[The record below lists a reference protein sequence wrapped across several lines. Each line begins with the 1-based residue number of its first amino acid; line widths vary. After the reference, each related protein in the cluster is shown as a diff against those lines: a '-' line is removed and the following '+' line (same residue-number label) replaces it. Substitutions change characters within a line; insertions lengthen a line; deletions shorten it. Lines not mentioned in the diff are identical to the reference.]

1 MMNIKEK
8 IFKFVLKRQP
18 ARKVN
23 IPNWEKVRTIAILY
37 SHEDIPHI
45 INQLDKQG
53 KEVVVFTVPGSN
65 ETCWLTDRPKKD
77 VRDLI
82 TARHF
87 DVLIDLTQEDSL
99 TTLYMAMDIQAD
111 FKTGL
116 HKRDGILDMTIDTP
130 PQETPDYLFEQ
141 ILRYIQ
147 MIGGR

>member
-8 IFKFVLKRQP
+8 IFEFVLKRQP
-18 ARKVN
+18 KRKVC

-37 SHEDIPHI
+37 NHEDIPHI

-53 KEVVVFTVPGSN
+53 KEVVVFTLPSPK
-65 ETCWLTDRPKKD
+65 EISWLTDRPKKD
-77 VRDLI
+77 IRELI
-82 TARHF
+82 TARRF

-116 HKRDGILDMTIDTP
+116 HKRKGIMDMAIETP
-130 PQETPDYLFEQ
+130 PQETPDYLLEQ

-147 MIGGR
+147 MIGG

>member
-18 ARKVN
+18 ARKVS

-37 SHEDIPHI
+37 NHEDIPHI

-53 KEVVVFTVPGSN
+53 KEVVLFTLPSPK
-65 ETCWLTDRPKKD
+65 EISWLTDRPKKD
-77 VRDLI
+77 IRELI
-82 TARHF
+82 RARHF
-87 DVLIDLTQEDSL
+87 DVLIDLTQEHSL
-99 TTLYMAMDIQAD
+99 TTLYMALDIQAD

-116 HKRDGILDMTIDTP
+116 YKREGIIDMAIETP

-147 MIGGR
+147 MIGRR

>member
-1 MMNIKEK
+1 MNIKEK
-8 IFKFVLKRQP
+8 IFEFVLKRQP
-18 ARKVN
+18 KRKVC

-37 SHEDIPHI
+37 NHEDIPHI

-53 KEVVVFTVPGSN
+53 KEVVVFTLPSPK
-65 ETCWLTDRPKKD
+65 EISWLTDRPKKD
-77 VRDLI
+77 IRELI
-82 TARHF
+82 TARRF

-116 HKRDGILDMTIDTP
+116 HKRKGIMDMAIETP
-130 PQETPDYLFEQ
+130 PQETPDYLLEQ

-147 MIGGR
+147 MIGG